1 MVRAKMRANTGQLHS
16 FWDNLNLL
24 FQSWLS
30 AVAWLLFL
38 TIFEFGISRSGLLD
52 ALLF

>member
-16 FWDNLNLL
+16 FRENLNLL
-24 FQSWLS
+24 VQSWLS

-38 TIFEFGISRSGLLD
+38 TIFEFDITRSGLLD
-52 ALLF
+52 ALSF